1 MVALPRVSLATLKS
15 RHWVRGPHLAR
26 TPRRACPG
34 SVLCRAVGV
43 DVGGLRAPRTYE
55 HRCSIASCVSTSQP
69 SSRPCSGTASSSRW
83 ARGSSGVSFY
93 GGSGDWPFWPALAVG
108 GGRVWLT
115 SRPARW
121 SWLSWRTSDCL
132 RLRRR
137 SRGRGVPASIL
148 QEWQWLGPGPTA
160 RATSRERRGA
170 ARTTCARGGGRARSR
185 GCGIGLTWPGL
196 RSRGRRW
203 RRSAL
208 RMLRTMQRRASPGGT
223 AGSRRQGYHARS
235 IVDEPAPRHGRSI
248 RWDRPRAASR
258 PHASRRRPS
267 HDRSRRTPDSQHRRC
282 FLRRRW

>member
-1 MVALPRVSLATLKS
+1 M
-15 RHWVRGPHLAR
+15 
-26 TPRRACPG
+26 
-34 SVLCRAVGV
+34 
-43 DVGGLRAPRTYE
+43 
-55 HRCSIASCVSTSQP
+55 
-69 SSRPCSGTASSSRW
+69 
-83 ARGSSGVSFY
+83 
-93 GGSGDWPFWPALAVG
+93 G

-121 SWLSWRTSDCL
+121 LWPLGRTSGCL
-132 RLRRR
+132 RVRRR

-160 RATSRERRGA
+160 RARRESEGVPRGRR
-170 ARTTCARGGGRARSR
+170 ARGSGASAAWFFRRQREGRRAREGSWLR
-185 GCGIGLTWPGL
+185 DRPGL
-196 RSRGRRW
+196 AWPPSRGRRW

-208 RMLRTMQRRASPGGT
+208 RMLQTMQRRASPGGT

-235 IVDEPAPRHGRSI
+235 IVDEPAPLHGRSI

-258 PHASRRRPS
+258 RYASRRRPS